1 MRNLVVDQ
9 GNSSSKVSVYEG
21 DDLIFTERYE
31 SLHPD
36 VLLKIRQEV
45 GWEKSILSSVV
56 ETEGELLQ
64 WLMDNSVKFIRL
76 DENTPLPIGN
86 LYKTPRTLGKDRIA
100 VCVGA
105 NYLCPDR
112 NLLVID
118 AGTAITYDV
127 VNSANN
133 YVGGNISLGMD
144 MRFKAL
150 HAFTSKLPLVA
161 SEHEAPLTG
170 GDTREAIWSGVVNGL
185 TYEIDGFIESF
196 SAIYPKLLVF
206 LTGGNAKYFEKRIKY
221 CNFVVPNLLSLGL
234 NRILT
239 LDD

>member
-1 MRNLVVDQ
+1 
-9 GNSSSKVSVYEG
+9 
-21 DDLIFTERYE
+21 
-31 SLHPD
+31 
-36 VLLKIRQEV
+36 
-45 GWEKSILSSVV
+45 
-56 ETEGELLQ
+56 
-64 WLMDNSVKFIRL
+64 
-76 DENTPLPIGN
+76 
-86 LYKTPRTLGKDRIA
+86 
-100 VCVGA
+100 VGA
-105 NYLCPDR
+105 NYLYPDR